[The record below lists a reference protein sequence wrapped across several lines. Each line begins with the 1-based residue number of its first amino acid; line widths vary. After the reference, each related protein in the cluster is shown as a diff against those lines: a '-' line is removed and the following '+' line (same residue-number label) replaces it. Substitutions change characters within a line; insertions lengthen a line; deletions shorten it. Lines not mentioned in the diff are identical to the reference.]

1 MADGQLKDYA
11 GVAPDPSDMAIARLD
26 LRAEH
31 ALNGLPFEP
40 WRGCD
45 QDEEERLVGQHGDAL
60 MGVFIGPRF
69 DCLRFFVED
78 TPECG

>member
-11 GVAPDPSDMAIARLD
+11 RIVPNPSDMAIPRLD
-26 LRAEH
+26 LRTEN

-45 QDEEERLVGQHGDAL
+45 QDEEERPVRQHGDAL
-60 MGVFIGPRF
+60 MGVFISPRF
-69 DCLRFFVED
+69 DCLRLFVED
-78 TPECG
+78 PPDCG